1 MSDHADND
9 VADDAGG
16 SLGGVPD
23 GDTVASRAEGRPPE
37 EQSSED
43 PAAQSEAI
51 LQESED
57 RILDVAEGSDPT
69 EE

>member
-1 MSDHADND
+1 MGNDSDQDL
-9 VADDAGG
+9 ADDAGEP
-16 SLGGVPD
+16 LGGEPD
-23 GDTVASRAEGRPPE
+23 GDNVATRAEGRPPE

-57 RILDVAEGSDPT
+57 RIAEGAKASQRID
-69 EE
+69 E